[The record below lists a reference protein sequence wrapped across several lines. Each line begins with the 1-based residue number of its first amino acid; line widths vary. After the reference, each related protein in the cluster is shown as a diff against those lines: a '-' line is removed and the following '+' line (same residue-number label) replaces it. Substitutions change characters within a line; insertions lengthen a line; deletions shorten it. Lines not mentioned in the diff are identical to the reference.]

1 MAGSDSVKK
10 ILERS
15 RMLREQ
21 TAAMVADRRMQAF
34 QPSYVGTGRMTSM
47 LDRVRSEVVSST
59 TESTFPAFD
68 EICFQRELRRENKS
82 LKLQMQQLY
91 SAMLD
96 VSHRLFQD
104 SVYEQDPEVE
114 TEVDGYLEER
124 SSMKPVQE
132 QQKIQGYVVH
142 GARTTTSPALENGA
156 CHSSRFEDGEENWF
170 QDLDLEM
177 GLTTPLNDHPNNAI
191 SHWAGAYRTQTMIL
205 S

>member
-47 LDRVRSEVVSST
+47 LDRVRSEV
-59 TESTFPAFD
+59 
-68 EICFQRELRRENKS
+68 RELRRENKS